1 MTNYNI
7 DLLIFFKSAEID
19 LKAKPVCKDD
29 KDGYG

>member
-1 MTNYNI
+1 MTNYHI
-7 DLLIFFKSAEID
+7 DLLILKAAEID